1 MKTEAFKRIFGERP
15 CSVIGMIHVHALP
28 GTPKHDAT
36 GGIAAL
42 IDHALAEAET
52 YRACGI
58 HALMLENMHDVPYVQ
73 HPGPEITASMAVL
86 VREVRRAHP
95 DLPLGVQ
102 VLAGANEAAVA
113 VALAGGADFVRAEG
127 FVFGHVAD
135 EGWMDACAGRLLR
148 YRRAVGAGHVAVF
161 TDIKKKHSAHAAT
174 ADVDIAQTAKAAEYF
189 LSDGVIVT
197 GTATGESASLE
208 ELRAVRDSVHIPVL
222 VGSGITADN
231 ATAYA
236 PLADALIVGS
246 WFKQG
251 GDWKNPLDPDRIR
264 AVLAAVEAPC
274 NG

>member
-1 MKTEAFKRIFGERP
+1 MKTETFGRIFGTRR

-28 GTPKHDAT
+28 GTPRHDAA
-36 GGIAAL
+36 GGFAAL
-42 IDHALAEAET
+42 AEHALAEAET
-52 YRACGI
+52 YAACGI

-73 HPGPEITASMAVL
+73 RPEPEITASMAVL

-95 DLPLGVQ
+95 GIPLGVQ
-102 VLAGANEAAVA
+102 VLAGGNEAAVA
-113 VALAGGADFVRAEG
+113 VALAAGADFVRAEG

-148 YRRAVGAGHVAVF
+148 YRRAVGAEGVAVF

-197 GTATGESASLE
+197 GAATGESASLE
-208 ELRAVRDSVHIPVL
+208 ELEAVRGAVRIPVL

-231 ATAYA
+231 AAAYA

-246 WFKQG
+246 WFKRG
-251 GDWKNPLDPDRIR
+251 GDWKNPLDPARIR
-264 AVLAAVEAPC
+264 AVLGAVEAAAP
-274 NG
+274 

>member
-1 MKTEAFKRIFGERP
+1 MKTATFERIFGKRK
-15 CSVIGMIHVHALP
+15 CTVIGMIHVHALP
-28 GTPKHDAT
+28 GTPRHDAA
-36 GGIAAL
+36 GGMGAL
-42 IDHALAEAET
+42 VEHALGEAET
-52 YRACGI
+52 YKACGV

-73 HPGPEITASMAVL
+73 GPGPEVTAAMAVL
-86 VREVRRAHP
+86 VREVRRAWP
-95 DLPLGVQ
+95 EVPRGVQ
-102 VLAGANEAAVA
+102 VLAGGNEAALA

-148 YRRAVGAGHVAVF
+148 YRRAIGAERVAVF

-197 GTATGESASLE
+197 GAATGESASLE
-208 ELRAVRDSVHIPVL
+208 ELRAVRDAVRIPLL

-231 ATAYA
+231 AADYA

-251 GDWKNPLDPDRIR
+251 GDWKNPLDAGRIR
-264 AVLAAVEAPC
+264 AVMDAVEAASP
-274 NG
+274 

>member
-1 MKTEAFKRIFGERP
+1 MKTDKFERIFGKRR

-28 GTPKHDAT
+28 GTPRHAAA
-36 GGIAAL
+36 GGFGAL
-42 IDHALAEAET
+42 VEHALAEAEL
-52 YRACGI
+52 YKGCGI

-73 HPGPEITASMAVL
+73 GPGPEVTASMAVL
-86 VREVRRAHP
+86 VREVRRACP
-95 DLPLGVQ
+95 GMPIGVQ
-102 VLAGANEAAVA
+102 VLAGGNEAALA

-148 YRRAVGAGHVAVF
+148 YRRAIGAEGVAVF

-197 GTATGESASLE
+197 GAATGESASLE
-208 ELRAVRDSVHIPVL
+208 ELRAVRAAVGIPVM

-231 ATAYA
+231 AAEYA
-236 PLADALIVGS
+236 GLADALIVGS
-246 WFKQG
+246 WFKEG
-251 GDWKNPLDPDRIR
+251 GDWKNPLDAGRIR
-264 AVLAAVEAPC
+264 QVLAAVEGVGA
-274 NG
+274 

>member
-1 MKTEAFKRIFGERP
+1 MKTATFERIFGKRK

-28 GTPKHDAT
+28 GTPRHDAA
-36 GGIAAL
+36 GGFGAL
-42 IDHALAEAET
+42 VEHALAEAEI
-52 YRACGI
+52 YKACGI

-73 HPGPEITASMAVL
+73 GPGPEVTAAMAVL
-86 VREVRRAHP
+86 VREVRRAFP
-95 DLPLGVQ
+95 GMPLGVQ
-102 VLAGANEAAVA
+102 VLAGGNEAALA

-148 YRRAVGAGHVAVF
+148 YRRAIGAEHIAVF

-197 GTATGESASLE
+197 GAATGESASLE
-208 ELRAVRDSVHIPVL
+208 ELRAVHDVVHIPVL

-231 ATAYA
+231 VAQYVD
-236 PLADALIVGS
+236 LADALIVGS

-251 GDWKNPLDPDRIR
+251 GDWKNPLDAERIR
-264 AVLAAVEAPC
+264 AVMGEVEKA
-274 NG
+274 GG